1 MSNEVLLSTAYFA
14 PAVYFSILASSGTA
28 VIEKCENYHKQ
39 TYRNRCV
46 ILGANGPLTLT
57 VPVLR
62 GSFHKTAIRDIELDN
77 SRQWRK
83 QHIKSIISAYALSPY
98 FEYYFDSIEEAIN
111 TNASFLLDL
120 NLSTTEAV
128 NKCIG
133 VKNKLRLSDEFMSPE
148 DAPNDF
154 RYCISPKI
162 KEAITGYTEPVYI
175 QAFSDRYGFVPGLSI
190 IDMLFNN
197 GPGTH
202 ALLQRSPDCKTDNC
216 FG

>member
-83 QHIKSIISAYALSPY
+83 QHVKSIISAYALSPY

-111 TNASFLLDL
+111 TKASFLLDL

-133 VKNKLRLSDEFMSPE
+133 VKNKLRLSDEFMTPE

-154 RYCISPKI
+154 RYSISPKI

-197 GPGTH
+197 GPETY
-202 ALLQRSPDCKTDNC
+202 ALLQRSTD
-216 FG
+216 